1 MYKKVFCTCKIVV
14 LPSKPIFVV
23 VVVVVVF
30 DVLVA
35 VASSDLKVLITNYKC
50 TCQCVGN
57 QFLVFNKNELDF
69 YWLFFIFHQRRSCAT
84 K

>member
-50 TCQCVGN
+50 TCQCCWKSISGF
-57 QFLVFNKNELDF
+57 Q
-69 YWLFFIFHQRRSCAT
+69 
-84 K
+84 

>member
-1 MYKKVFCTCKIVV
+1 MYKKVFCFCKVVV
-14 LPSKPIFVV
+14 LPSEPIFV

-50 TCQCVGN
+50 TCQCCWKSISGF
-57 QFLVFNKNELDF
+57 Q
-69 YWLFFIFHQRRSCAT
+69 
-84 K
+84 

>member
-23 VVVVVVF
+23 VIVVVVF
-30 DVLVA
+30 DFLVA

-50 TCQCVGN
+50 TCQCCWKSISGF
-57 QFLVFNKNELDF
+57 Q
-69 YWLFFIFHQRRSCAT
+69 
-84 K
+84 

>member
-23 VVVVVVF
+23 VVVVVVVF
-30 DVLVA
+30 AFLVA

-50 TCQCVGN
+50 TCQCCWKSISGF
-57 QFLVFNKNELDF
+57 Q
-69 YWLFFIFHQRRSCAT
+69 
-84 K
+84 

>member
-23 VVVVVVF
+23 VVVVVVVF
-30 DVLVA
+30 DFLVA

-50 TCQCVGN
+50 TCQCCWKSISGF
-57 QFLVFNKNELDF
+57 Q
-69 YWLFFIFHQRRSCAT
+69 
-84 K
+84 

>member
-35 VASSDLKVLITNYKC
+35 VASSDLQVLITNYKC
-50 TCQCVGN
+50 TCQCCWKSISGF
-57 QFLVFNKNELDF
+57 Q
-69 YWLFFIFHQRRSCAT
+69 
-84 K
+84 

>member
-14 LPSKPIFVV
+14 LPSKPIFVVV

-50 TCQCVGN
+50 TCQCCWKSISGF
-57 QFLVFNKNELDF
+57 Q
-69 YWLFFIFHQRRSCAT
+69 
-84 K
+84 

>member
-23 VVVVVVF
+23 VVVVVVVF

-35 VASSDLKVLITNYKC
+35 VASSDLIVLITNYKC
-50 TCQCVGN
+50 TCQCCWKSISGF
-57 QFLVFNKNELDF
+57 Q
-69 YWLFFIFHQRRSCAT
+69 
-84 K
+84 

>member
-1 MYKKVFCTCKIVV
+1 MYKKVFCACKIVI
-14 LPSKPIFVV
+14 LPSKPIFVVV

-50 TCQCVGN
+50 TCQCCWKSISGF
-57 QFLVFNKNELDF
+57 Q
-69 YWLFFIFHQRRSCAT
+69 
-84 K
+84 

>member
-14 LPSKPIFVV
+14 LPSKPIFVVVV

-50 TCQCVGN
+50 TCQCCWKSISGF
-57 QFLVFNKNELDF
+57 Q
-69 YWLFFIFHQRRSCAT
+69 
-84 K
+84 

>member
-23 VVVVVVF
+23 VVVVVVVV

-50 TCQCVGN
+50 TCQCCWKSISGF
-57 QFLVFNKNELDF
+57 Q
-69 YWLFFIFHQRRSCAT
+69 
-84 K
+84 

>member
-14 LPSKPIFVV
+14 LPTKPIFV

-35 VASSDLKVLITNYKC
+35 VASSDLKDLITNYKC
-50 TCQCVGN
+50 TCQC
-57 QFLVFNKNELDF
+57 
-69 YWLFFIFHQRRSCAT
+69 C
-84 K
+84 

>member
-14 LPSKPIFVV
+14 LPSEPIFVVV

-35 VASSDLKVLITNYKC
+35 VASSDLIVLITNYKC
-50 TCQCVGN
+50 TFQCFWNSISGF
-57 QFLVFNKNELDF
+57 Q
-69 YWLFFIFHQRRSCAT
+69 
-84 K
+84 